1 MCRSAREGVKT
12 LSAIINA
19 SIKRVRLDANWQ
31 GTVHVARKA
40 CPPSKGGDMAR
51 ILIRQGQHILREI
64 QLYKASLNLG
74 RSSEC
79 EIQLAD
85 PGVSR
90 KHARITQ
97 VDGVYY
103 VEDLGGRSGVTLNA
117 QKVRREA
124 LRHLDQ
130 IIIPP
135 FQLEFLAE
143 GKESPKTAEAVVEV
157 QGVSKEYLLGKQTV
171 VALQDI
177 SLTVHK
183 GEFMA
188 LAGPSGSGKSTLL
201 NLIGCIDTPTSGTIR
216 INGHDVSGKSPDDLA
231 DLRLNTLGF
240 VFQTFN
246 LLPVL
251 SAWEN
256 VEYPL
261 LQKRDVDK
269 RERRRRIEHYL
280 EVVGLGLHARHRPN
294 ELSGGQRQRVAI
306 ARALATHPKI
316 VLADEPTAN
325 LDHKTGDGILTL
337 MKDINRKLGTTFVFS
352 THDKKVMAK
361 ADRLVRIED
370 GRIRLLGIRAGRSW
384 VVVDEQRRER
394 AKEGSA
400 QP

>member
-1 MCRSAREGVKT
+1 
-12 LSAIINA
+12 
-19 SIKRVRLDANWQ
+19 
-31 GTVHVARKA
+31 
-40 CPPSKGGDMAR
+40 MAR
-51 ILIRQGQHILREI
+51 ILIRQGQHVLREI
-64 QLYKASLNLG
+64 QLYKASLNIG

-79 EIQLAD
+79 EIQLPD

-90 KHARITQ
+90 KHARISQ
-97 VDGVYY
+97 VDGLYY
-103 VEDLGGRSGVTLNA
+103 VEDLGGRSGVTLNS
-117 QKVRREA
+117 QKVQREA
-124 LRHLDQ
+124 LRHLDK

-143 GKESPKTAEAVVEV
+143 GEESPRPAEAVVDV

-183 GEFMA
+183 CEFMA

-201 NLIGCIDTPTSGTIR
+201 NLIGCIDTPTSGTVRIR
-216 INGHDVSGKSPDDLA
+216 GHDVSGKSPDDLA

-261 LQKRDVDK
+261 LQQRGLDKQTRRDRVA
-269 RERRRRIEHYL
+269 HYL
-280 EVVGLGLHARHRPN
+280 DVVGLARYARHRPN

-306 ARALATHPKI
+306 ARALATHPSI

-325 LDHKTGDGILTL
+325 LDHKTGEGILQL
-337 MKDINRKLGTTFVFS
+337 MKELNHQEGTTFIFS
-352 THDKKVMAK
+352 THDARVMEM
-361 ADRLVRIED
+361 ADRVIELAD
-370 GRIRLLGIRAGRSW
+370 GRIA
-384 VVVDEQRRER
+384 E
-394 AKEGSA
+394 
-400 QP
+400 